1 MTDPFA
7 IVAAILLPP
16 LGVFL
21 DRGITP
27 AFWICVALTCLGFIP
42 GVIFA
47 LLTILCPHSTPEA
60 GGEARSPS

>member
-1 MTDPFA
+1 MNPFA

-27 AFWICVALTCLGFIP
+27 AFWITVALTCLGFVP

-47 LLTILCPHSTPEA
+47 LFTILLPRRTA
-60 GGEARSPS
+60 ASPG